1 MVAMTSAPRSGPDA
15 WDQVYET
22 PPAWDI
28 GRPQPA
34 LAALFESGTV
44 RGRVLDIG
52 CGTGEHV
59 LLAAS
64 HGLDAT
70 GVDVSAAAV
79 EMARR
84 KAAER
89 GVSAVRFVVG
99 DVLWPAT
106 VESLDGPYDTVTDCG
121 VFHVFSDEDRTRYVA
136 SVRALLRA
144 GGTYVMLVFSDE
156 EPAGWGPRRVSQ
168 DEIRTA
174 LGHGWQISSIEPTH
188 METRIQPARPR
199 CWLTIATAI

>member
-1 MVAMTSAPRSGPDA
+1 MVSMTSAPRSGPDA
-15 WDQVYET
+15 WDQMYET

-34 LAALFESGTV
+34 LVSLFASGAV

-64 HGLDAT
+64 YGLDAT

-79 EMARR
+79 DMATR

-89 GVSAVRFVVG
+89 GVSGVRFVVG
-99 DVLWPAT
+99 DVLRPAT
-106 VESLDGPYDTVTDCG
+106 VSSLDGPYDTVTDCG
-121 VFHVFSDEDRTRYVA
+121 VFHVFSDEDRLLYVA
-136 SVRALLRA
+136 SVRDLLRA

-156 EPAGWGPRRVSQ
+156 EPPGWGPRRVSQ
-168 DEIRTA
+168 GEIRAA
-174 LGHGWQISSIEPTH
+174 LDHGWRIESIEPTH

-199 CWLTIATAI
+199 CWLTIATAA